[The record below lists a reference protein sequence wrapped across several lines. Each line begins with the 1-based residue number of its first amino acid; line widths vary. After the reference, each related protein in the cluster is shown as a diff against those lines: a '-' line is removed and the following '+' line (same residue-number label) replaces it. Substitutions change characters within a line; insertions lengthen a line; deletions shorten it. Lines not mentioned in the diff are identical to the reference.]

1 MALTPPR
8 SGGYFIRHPRKT
20 TIDQEERE
28 GDGAGGV
35 GGKTGG
41 EDFYFWRI
49 SSKESED
56 VGTLYR
62 CSTALK
68 ARTGMKIE
76 EKRRWGREKKKY
88 QVETTSRGWRRTSQE
103 IYNIKKLG
111 WRGGKIQRWKSGSR
125 RVAPPKKKYI
135 YINKYIC
142 YILMIKKWW
151 GEGISCA
158 FLMALGV

>member
-76 EKRRWGREKKKY
+76 EKRRWGREKK
-88 QVETTSRGWRRTSQE
+88 
-103 IYNIKKLG
+103 NIKLKPRLG
-111 WRGGKIQRWKSGSR
+111 GDEER
-125 RVAPPKKKYI
+125 RKKYI
-135 YINKYIC
+135 TLKS
-142 YILMIKKWW
+142 WG
-151 GEGISCA
+151 GEGEKSSDERV
-158 FLMALGV
+158 ALEEWLHQKKKIYI